1 MNFHAK
7 ELKSDCFPIRPYEYF
22 CNKMLKIL
30 DQGRKQEYIFT
41 DGEKYGDKR
50 LSFFSGKVR
59 RIPIFNVKCTDR
71 QLKNSRE
78 NQQHIVIL
86 T

>member
-22 CNKMLKIL
+22 SAEMLKII
-30 DQGRKQEYIFT
+30 DQGRKQEYNFT
-41 DGEKYGDKR
+41 DGEMRGDKS

-59 RIPIFNVKCTDR
+59 RLPIFNVKCTNR

-78 NQQHIVIL
+78 NQQNFVIL